1 VSDQQSRE
9 TTNDRRV
16 GVLLLLGLSV
26 LFGGLYV
33 AGYYFTSDKVPNGT
47 TVAGVQVGGLTPAAA
62 ERTLAQGLRQRIR
75 EPIVVSAAG
84 QRASIDPVAAGFSV
98 DAAESVAQA
107 GGGRSW
113 SPARMWDYFAGGDSY
128 TAVVN
133 VDHALLEASLDPLAA
148 KVDRPAMEGRVSLA
162 NGRAEPILPK
172 VGRAVDVA
180 GAAMVVADSFLGGG
194 EVVPVPVEE
203 IEPQVTE
210 AEVRAAMND
219 FVNPAMSAPVVIDLG
234 GERVVL
240 RPEAYSSAISVENKA
255 GELVPTLDSKALL
268 RGVRPA
274 LRSVT
279 RGAREATVKL
289 VEGRPKVIP
298 SKDGVTFDRKEI
310 TDEFLSLLVAE
321 GNNRTLEVSRVRD
334 RPEFTTADAREL
346 GIRRGVSSFTT
357 YYPHSDYRN
366 TNIGRAAQ
374 LVNGTLLKPGETFSL
389 NDTVGER
396 TAANGFVKGLII
408 SYGIFEEDFGGG
420 VSQVATTLFNAA
432 FFAGLKDVEHKPHSF
447 YIDRYPIGREATVAW
462 GLVDLRFKNKTPHG
476 ILIQAGIEPSSP
488 VRQGAMTVKMW
499 STKHWD
505 IEASVSERYNF
516 TKAAT
521 RIIDDKDCTP
531 NEGYGGVDV
540 DVYRYFRKPDS
551 DRLVRR
557 ETFHTTYTPSDTV
570 ICQ

>member
-1 VSDQQSRE
+1 MSDQPSRE
-9 TTNDRRV
+9 RTNDRRV

-26 LFGGLYV
+26 LFGGLYI
-33 AGYYFTSDKVPNGT
+33 AGYYFTSDRVPNGT
-47 TVAGVQVGGLTPAAA
+47 TVAGVKVGGLRPAAA
-62 ERTLAQGLRQRIR
+62 ERTLTQGLRQRSR
-75 EPIVVSAAG
+75 EPIIVSAAG
-84 QRASIDPVAAGFSV
+84 QRASIDPMEAGLSV
-98 DAAESVAQA
+98 DATESIAQA

-128 TAVVN
+128 DAVVT
-133 VDHALLEASLDPLAA
+133 VDDTLLEAALAPLAA
-148 KVDRPAMEGRVSLA
+148 QVDRPAKGGRVSFV

-172 VGRAVDVA
+172 AGQAVDL
-180 GAAMVVADSFLGGG
+180 AAAAAVVADSFLRELG
-194 EVVPVPVEE
+194 VVPVPVEE
-203 IEPQVTE
+203 VEPEVTE

-219 FVNPAMSAPVVIDLG
+219 FVNPAMSAPVVIELG

-240 RPEAYSSAISVENKA
+240 RPEAYSSAISLENKA
-255 GELVPTLDSKALL
+255 GKLVPVLDAKALL
-268 RGVRPA
+268 RGIRPA

-298 SKDGVTFDRKEI
+298 SKNGVTFDRKKI
-310 TDEFLSLLVAE
+310 TDEFLSLIVAE

-346 GIRRGVSSFTT
+346 GIRRAVSSFTT

-366 TNIGRAAQ
+366 TNIGRAAE
-374 LVNGTLLKPGETFSL
+374 LVNGTVLKPGETFSL

-396 TAANGFVKGLII
+396 TAANGFVKGFII
-408 SYGIFEEDFGGG
+408 SNGIYEEDFGGG

-462 GLVDLRFKNKTPHG
+462 GLVDLRFKNNTPHG

-488 VRQGAMTVKMW
+488 VSQGAMTVKMW
-499 STKHWD
+499 STKRWD
-505 IEASVSERYNF
+505 IEAGVSERYNF

-521 RIIDDKDCTP
+521 RTIDDKECTP
-531 NEGYGGVDV
+531 NEGYGGFDV

-557 ETFHTTYTPSDTV
+557 ETLHTTYTPSDTV
-570 ICQ
+570 ICR